1 MQTSRKLESAGK
13 VNQRGIRQNLR
24 LRAQAPKKRT
34 DRLSVALFNKNLH
47 GARDSAPAHVKHPSD
62 MLRIRTPKTEK
73 KQHQAT
79 RLRLSA
85 IGQKRTSASV
95 ALMTRNRIEAWHDS
109 SAACSQ
115 RHDDWSGDGA
125 WMRMLRNSA
134 PAIAQTPV
142 PHTTTLDHVRDCCMW
157 GIDSA
162 LRPRIVLKH
171 KRDSS
176 ACQTLS
182 RADFALRQRHYQ
194 GHGYKSA

>member
-47 GARDSAPAHVKHPSD
+47 GAKDSAPAHVKHPSD

-85 IGQKRTSASV
+85 IGQKRS
-95 ALMTRNRIEAWHDS
+95 
-109 SAACSQ
+109 
-115 RHDDWSGDGA
+115 SGDYKTNGD
-125 WMRMLRNSA
+125 SD
-134 PAIAQTPV
+134 IA
-142 PHTTTLDHVRDCCMW
+142 
-157 GIDSA
+157 
-162 LRPRIVLKH
+162 
-171 KRDSS
+171 
-176 ACQTLS
+176 
-182 RADFALRQRHYQ
+182 
-194 GHGYKSA
+194 